1 MSLINNGLKN
11 LQAYTNSI
19 EPQFYLSTHY
29 SLTGV
34 PLFIQ
39 YKTPEV
45 YAGAAYITEYKT
57 NFGEGVD
64 ITSTP
69 NQKVFYEYNNSGT
82 FYISYSA
89 KFSDNSIKKY
99 QLTTPLIIKKEW
111 EVYNENQLRFA
122 NEISLNLPYTLND
135 IEIQP
140 NEWGVD
146 DIFNTAIYRL
156 QDSIEYLKGNTQTIS
171 IDSPTIFFG
180 WLGNNSTSKASGIK
194 WFTETYNSVYYT
206 NPELATSEGT
216 TNFTNIKD
224 STENNNRIFVLDGT
238 KFRAFSA
245 DANPI
250 EINFQNADDISR
262 LLINPVS
269 FDFDDTG
276 KIFYICDSMANKIYK
291 FNLNLGDIS
300 LNVKPSLDVQI
311 SLGGYGGYNE
321 NDKFNTPSELYY
333 SNEYVYVL
341 DYNNLCIKQYNKD
354 LNWIYTYTSTV
365 LDNDRPA
372 SISVHP
378 TTSYLYVL
386 TESYN
391 LYIFDNVTSEPFAKF
406 NLLEPNDGDKMLK
419 FTFDENGDF
428 FYVLTEQNIYKY
440 SASVIYITKL
450 QIPKTIDVIYKNI
463 KKSTNKS
470 LVISTVNSLLKCQDI
485 LEIFKLGGGL
495 PYNFWS
501 KDQLK
506 VSNNELAL
514 DLNYNRSLIR
524 MAQNIKSFR
533 STLNAKFVLVPKQT
547 STDIINYLTWIP
559 INSNQLPVFDDD
571 IENETLGVGVNEL
584 HVPQVFN
591 KEIKKL
597 YNAIDTLKN
606 FLNVS
611 NVNIDT
617 INKNLNCNGVFCW
630 SWKAMSC
637 YGLELPI
644 IKTCEI
650 NPITFLELMSDFPY
664 SYNANNWSNLWGN
677 AVSDCCRKSNVK
689 TITN

>member
-19 EPQFYLSTHY
+19 EPQFYLSTNY
-29 SLTGV
+29 SLTGI

-45 YAGAAYITEYKT
+45 YNTVYITGYRT
-57 NFGEGVD
+57 NFGEGVE
-64 ITSTP
+64 IPSLP
-69 NQKVFYEYNNSGT
+69 NEKVFYSYENSGT
-82 FYISYSA
+82 YYISYSA
-89 KFSDNSIKKY
+89 RFSDNSIKKY
-99 QLTTPLIIKKEW
+99 QLTTPVIIKKEW
-111 EVYNENQLRFA
+111 DVYNENQLRFA
-122 NEISLNLPYTLND
+122 NEISLNLPFNLND

-140 NEWGVD
+140 NEWGVE
-146 DIFNTAIYRL
+146 DIFNTAIHRL
-156 QDSIEYLKGNTQTIS
+156 QDNVDYLKGNTQTIS
-171 IDSPTIFFG
+171 IDSPTVFFG

-224 STENNNRIFVLDGT
+224 SYENNNLIFVLDGT
-238 KFRAFSA
+238 KFRAFSS
-245 DANPI
+245 DATPI
-250 EINFQNADDISR
+250 EINFVNSDDISR
-262 LLINPVS
+262 LLVNPVS
-269 FDFDDTG
+269 FDFDNTG
-276 KIFYICDSMANKIYK
+276 KFIYICDSIKNKIHK
-291 FNLNLGDIS
+291 FNLDLENTA
-300 LNVKPSLDVQI
+300 LNVQI
-311 SLGGYGGYNE
+311 SLGSYGGFNE
-321 NDKFNTPSELYY
+321 NDKFNTPSEIYY

-354 LNWIYTYTSTV
+354 LNWMYTYTSTI
-365 LDNDRPA
+365 LDNDRPI
-372 SISVHP
+372 SITVHP

-391 LYIFDNVTSEPFAKF
+391 LYIFDIFTSEPFAKF
-406 NLLEPNDGDKMLK
+406 NLIEPNDGNKLIK

-428 FYVLTEQNIYKY
+428 FYVLTEHDIYKY

-450 QIPKTIDVIYKNI
+450 QIPKTTDVIYKNI
-463 KKSTNKS
+463 KKSSNKS
-470 LVISTVNSLLKCQDI
+470 LVISTVNSILKCQDI
-485 LEIFKLGGGL
+485 LEVFKLGDGL
-495 PYNFWS
+495 PYEFWT

-547 STDIINYLTWIP
+547 TTNIVNYLTWIP

-597 YNAIDTLKN
+597 YTAIDILKN

-637 YGLELPI
+637 YGLDLPI
-644 IKTCEI
+644 VKTCDL

-664 SYNANNWSNLWGN
+664 AYNANDWSTLWGK
-677 AVSDCCRKSNVK
+677 ATSDCCRKSNVK

>member
-1 MSLINNGLKN
+1 MSLINSEPKN

-19 EPQFYLSTHY
+19 EPQFYLSTNY
-29 SLTGV
+29 TLTGV
-34 PLFIQ
+34 PIFIQ
-39 YKTPEV
+39 YKTPQV
-45 YAGAAYITEYKT
+45 YAGANYITSYIT
-57 NFGEGVD
+57 NFGEGAI

-69 NQKVFYEYNNSGT
+69 NEKVFYTYQDFGT
-82 FYISYSA
+82 FYISYTA
-89 KFSDNSIKKY
+89 VYNNATVKKY
-99 QLTTPLIIKKEW
+99 QLTTPLIVKREW
-111 EVYNENQLRFA
+111 ETYNENQLRFA
-122 NEISLNLPYTLND
+122 NEISLTLPYNLND

-140 NEWGVD
+140 NEWGVE

-156 QDSIEYLKGNTQTIS
+156 QDNIDYLKGNSQTIN
-171 IDSPTIFFG
+171 IDSPTVFFG

-194 WFTETYNSVYYT
+194 WFTQTYNSVFYA
-206 NPELATSEGT
+206 NPELANSEGT
-216 TNFTNIKD
+216 NNFINIKD
-224 STENNNRIFVLDGT
+224 SSENNNKIFVLDGT

-245 DANPI
+245 DATPI
-250 EINFQNADDISR
+250 EINFTNSEDISR

-269 FDFDDTG
+269 FDFDNTG
-276 KIFYICDSMANKIYK
+276 KFVYICDSLTNKIHK
-291 FNLNLGDIS
+291 FNLDLGT
-300 LNVKPSLDVQI
+300 PALDVQI
-311 SLGGYGGYNE
+311 TLGGYGGYNE
-321 NDKFNTPSELYY
+321 NDKFNNPSELYF
-333 SNEYVYVL
+333 SNGYVYVL

-354 LNWIYTYTSTV
+354 LNWVYTYTSTV
-365 LDNDRPA
+365 LDNDQPV
-372 SISVHP
+372 SISIHP
-378 TTSYLYVL
+378 TTSYVYVL

-391 LYIFDNVTSEPFAKF
+391 LYIFDNFTSEPFAQFKLIESDD
-406 NLLEPNDGDKMLK
+406 NSKLIK

-428 FYVLTEQNIYKY
+428 FYVLTEQNIFKY

-450 QIPKTIDVIYKNI
+450 QIPKTSDITYKNI

-470 LVISTVNSLLKCQDI
+470 LIISTVNSLLKCQDI
-485 LEIFKLGGGL
+485 LEIFRLGEGL
-495 PYNFWS
+495 PYNFWTR
-501 KDQLK
+501 DQLK
-506 VSNNELAL
+506 VSNDELAL

-547 STDIINYLTWIP
+547 NTNIINFLTWIP
-559 INSNQLPVFDDD
+559 INANQLPIFDDD

-597 YNAIDTLKN
+597 YKAIDILKN

-637 YGLELPI
+637 YGLDLPI
-644 IKTCEI
+644 IKTCEL
-650 NPITFLELMSDFPY
+650 NPVTFLELMSDFPY
-664 SYNANNWSNLWGN
+664 TYSANNWTNVWGN
-677 AVSDCCRKSNVK
+677 AYSDCCRKTNVK

>member
-1 MSLINNGLKN
+1 MSLINTGLKN
-11 LQAYTNSI
+11 IQAYTNSI

-29 SLTGV
+29 SLTGI
-34 PLFIQ
+34 PIFIQ

-45 YAGAAYITEYKT
+45 YAGAASITAYIT
-57 NFGEGVD
+57 NFGEGEEK
-64 ITSTP
+64 ISTP

-89 KFSDNSIKKY
+89 IFNNNTVKKY
-99 QLTTPLIIKKEW
+99 ELTTPLIIKKEW
-111 EVYNENQLRFA
+111 DVYNENQLRFA

-206 NPELATSEGT
+206 NPELATSDGT

-269 FDFDDTG
+269 FDFDHTG
-276 KIFYICDSMANKIYK
+276 KFIYICDSIANKIYK
-291 FNLNLGDIS
+291 FNLNLGDS
-300 LNVKPSLDVQI
+300 LLNKPPSLDVQI
-311 SLGGYGGYNE
+311 SLGGYGGYKD

-354 LNWIYTYTSTV
+354 LNWIYTYTSIV
-365 LDNDRPA
+365 LDNDRPT
-372 SISVHP
+372 SIAVHP

-406 NLLEPNDGDKMLK
+406 NLIEPNDGHKMIK

-440 SASVIYITKL
+440 SASLIYITKL
-450 QIPKTIDVIYKNI
+450 QIPKTTDVIYRNI

-470 LVISTVNSLLKCQDI
+470 LVISTVNSLIKCQDI

-547 STDIINYLTWIP
+547 SNDIINYLTWIP
-559 INSNQLPVFDDD
+559 INSNQLPIFDDD

-611 NVNIDT
+611 NVNIET

-644 IKTCEI
+644 IKTCDV

-664 SYNANNWSNLWGN
+664 AYNANNWSTLWGK
-677 AVSDCCRKSNVK
+677 ATSDCCRKSNVK